1 MKQIKN
7 ISLISLLL
15 LAFSSCVD
23 ELDDELFTKFT
34 NLKLSGWQETSL
46 NIEEDNT
53 AILPLYFG
61 INGTSGNDKDIQIKV
76 GFDADTL
83 DAYNWE
89 KYKN

>member
-53 AILPLYFG
+53 AILPIYF
-61 INGTSGNDKDIQIKV
+61 
-76 GFDADTL
+76 
-83 DAYNWE
+83 
-89 KYKN
+89 

>member
-61 INGTSGNDKDIQIKV
+61 INGTSGNDKDIQIKM
-76 GFDADTL
+76 L
-83 DAYNWE
+83 IH
-89 KYKN
+89 